1 MKFTNRPLF
10 VFLASAS
17 IFFLVISIGC
27 KKSNSN
33 NGVSGQVTASV
44 NGTAFANNVSTQGVY
59 ASSAGEFQ
67 ILGASYKS
75 GDSTGIVVT
84 FTIPFTLGNPMNSDT
99 GYVDVAYLD
108 TKTQQE
114 YDGGFVSGHSILTV
128 SSWDSTNLKVAGT
141 FSGVLYNITGGS
153 DSLVITGGTF
163 NSVYTKQ

>member
-1 MKFTNRPLF
+1 MKFTNRPIF
-10 VFLASAS
+10 VCLASAS
-17 IFFLVISIGC
+17 IFFLVISVGC

-33 NGVSGQVTASV
+33 NGVSGQVSASV
-44 NGTAFANNVSTQGVY
+44 NGTAWANNVSTQGVY
-59 ASSAGEFQ
+59 ATSAGEFQ

-84 FTIPFTLGNPMNSDT
+84 FTTPFTLGNPMNSDT

-114 YDGGFVSGHSILTV
+114 YDGGFIAGHSILTV